1 MSTRFP
7 LRITATCAAI
17 ASLTACSSAASMP
30 TTTVAPSTTIGTPSR
45 TTVPWKPGA
54 AVKAWNK
61 WVKTFEVVDVSGIS
75 KSDCGVYAMLITEGS
90 LTFYMWNGVQW
101 MDISTDLDGGRGAMP
116 LKVYTHDF
124 TNDGVLDF
132 FVTYGDNQTSG
143 GRTYGGFFAFPWDVD
158 KQCKWSWMDID
169 NGREIR
175 KTIES
180 PEVDQRKGIVYANG
194 FRRGY
199 GTYGV
204 VDFLPSSS
212 SFVFT
217 EVYAK

>member
-1 MSTRFP
+1 MSLGRAFRSLLCGSAVLAVAACSTAST
-7 LRITATCAAI
+7 TATT
-17 ASLTACSSAASMP
+17 TAVP
-30 TTTVAPSTTIGTPSR
+30 TTTLGAPPR

-61 WVKTFEVVDVSGIS
+61 WVKSFEVVDVSGIS

-101 MDISTDLDGGRGAMP
+101 MDISTDLDGGKGAMP

-132 FVTYGDNQTSG
+132 FVTYGDNRASG
-143 GRTYGGFFAFPWDVD
+143 GKTYGSFFAYPWDND
-158 KQCKWSWMDID
+158 KQCKWTWMDID

-180 PEVDQRKGIVYANG
+180 PEVDQRKGVVYANG

-199 GTYGV
+199 GTFGV
-204 VDFLPSSS
+204 IDFLPSSS

>member
-1 MSTRFP
+1 M
-7 LRITATCAAI
+7 
-17 ASLTACSSAASMP
+17 
-30 TTTVAPSTTIGTPSR
+30 
-45 TTVPWKPGA
+45 PWKPGA

-61 WVKTFEVVDVSGIS
+61 WVKSFEVIDVSGIS
-75 KSDCGVYAMLITEGS
+75 KSDCGVFAMLITEGS

-101 MDISTDLDGGRGAMP
+101 MDISTDLAGGRGRMP

-132 FVTYGDNQTSG
+132 FVTYGDNRASG
-143 GRTYGGFFAFPWDVD
+143 GKTYGSFFAYPWDVD
-158 KQCKWSWMDID
+158 KQCKWTWMDID

-180 PEVDQRKGIVYANG
+180 PEVDQRKGVVYANG
-194 FRRGY
+194 FKRGY

-204 VDFLPSSS
+204 IDFLPSSS
-212 SFVFT
+212 SFVFK